1 MVLTELAVGSGAG
14 KPKMILVLLLFGSYS
29 SMGMCVLLFS
39 LM

>member
-14 KPKMILVLLLFGSYS
+14 KPKMILVLLLFGLFFN
-29 SMGMCVLLFS
+29 GNVCVLLFS